1 MSRAIRYSLL
11 STLAITMNSN
21 SSSRRRFSLSR
32 LVSLCP
38 RLISPISW
46 WHSLSLL
53 YNPMC
58 YETDSSLSLLKNSFR
73 ISTKSFKY
81 VLLHLFLFIFIGL
94 WCYLYWMITFD
105 AGQYLTLLTRLS
117 SNHSNV
123 TIDQGRYTFDQLFW
137 RTALKTLC
145 ISIDFGLINACA
157 VSLAALWRR
166 RLCKQFYKIIFG
178 YSNISSLF
186 VIFSSRLDHPMVVSS
201 TKQPNNP
208 SMIFQHS

>member
-11 STLAITMNSN
+11 STLALTMNSN
-21 SSSRRRFSLSR
+21 SPSRRRFSLSR
-32 LVSLCP
+32 LFSLCP

-46 WHSLSLL
+46 WHSFSLL

-81 VLLHLFLFIFIGL
+81 VLLHLFLLIFIGL

-117 SNHSNV
+117 SNDSNV

-166 RLCKQFYKIIFG
+166 RLSKQFYKI
-178 YSNISSLF
+178 LF
-186 VIFSSRLDHPMVVSS
+186 
-201 TKQPNNP
+201 Q
-208 SMIFQHS
+208 